1 MALPVMNGLRQR
13 MTAVAV
19 GAVLAMLATAAGF
32 SLLRMEVVSS
42 RHAEEEARLVQR
54 LWEGL
59 LDQTAAAT
67 RAAVGDPRLTAALE
81 RGDAAEAAER
91 LRALELTSIAL
102 LNGAGQTLLGVPA
115 GDAARLIDERRIGQV
130 LTQNYVHD
138 GLVLSGDAAQ
148 LLLAQPFGAQ
158 RPADRVAV
166 AVRPLTDSLETLA
179 GVLGGSAYLT
189 DADGTLYGHAGP
201 LAWNDVRPIM
211 RMDSGESAHATIAER
226 AYDIRSL
233 RLPKVAGAAG
243 PEGGATLFLVT
254 ARETTLVAMADS
266 LLDTTTILVVLTVL
280 AAGTLGLDW
289 FFRRSFTPVYASMS
303 ALSALA
309 AGDTSVA
316 VLGAERQDEAGQL
329 ARTVAVFRD
338 RSRALRDAEERR
350 ARHWLR
356 QQAFIRKQMLR
367 LAETLPEQGQREL
380 LADLARIEAAAAER
394 PGGDRADDPGALA
407 VAFEVMAERVRDQ
420 HAELD
425 GMVRQLQAALNTRT
439 ELLELQKQFEIARRM
454 QAAMLPADL
463 PDLPDLEA
471 AGLMRPAAE
480 FDGSFY
486 DFFQTADGTLVVLL
500 GQVSGGGL
508 AAGFMTVTARAALR
522 TLAEAGQGPAA
533 CLAGA
538 NRLLA
543 ADNVAGRAAGR
554 AIGLAMGV
562 VAPRSRRLVFAA
574 AGMPEPFIVRRFGD
588 VVDLP
593 VAANPPL
600 GLDAGMTV
608 TETALELPVPS
619 TLVLCNGGLLD
630 GANRFGVGFGR
641 ARMTDTLGNLDDLSA
656 HSVATAVSA
665 ALAEHAGGAPMPQ
678 DRLCVALRVRA

>member
-1 MALPVMNGLRQR
+1 MSVLVMNGLRQR
-13 MTAVAV
+13 MTVVAV

-32 SLLRMEVVSS
+32 SLLRTEVVSS

-59 LDQTAAAT
+59 LDQTAAAAK
-67 RAAVGDPRLTAALE
+67 AAVGDPRLTTALE
-81 RGDAAEAAER
+81 RGDAAAATER
-91 LRALELTSIAL
+91 LRALELTSVAL
-102 LNGAGQTLLGVPA
+102 LNGAGQTLLGAPA

-138 GLVLSGDAAQ
+138 GLVLSGGTAQ

-158 RPADRVAV
+158 RPADRVVV

-179 GVLGGSAYLT
+179 DVHGGSAYLT
-189 DADGTLYGHAGP
+189 DADGKLYGHAGP
-201 LAWNDVRPIM
+201 LAWNDVRPAL
-211 RMDSGESAHATIAER
+211 RMDGGEPVRATIAER

-233 RLPKVAGAAG
+233 RLPKVAGAG

-289 FFRRSFTPVYASMS
+289 FFRRSFNPVYASMS

-316 VLGAERQDEAGQL
+316 VLGAERHDEAGRL
-329 ARTVAVFRD
+329 ARTVEVFRD

-508 AAGFMTVTARAALR
+508 AAGFMTVTARAAVR

-533 CLAGA
+533 CLTGA

-543 ADNVAGRAAGR
+543 ADNAAGR

-574 AGMPEPFIVRRFGD
+574 AGMPEPFILRRFGD

-600 GLDAGMTV
+600 GLDAGMAV

-656 HSVATAVSA
+656 HSVTAAVSA